1 MTDDPIKLF
10 VVVMTILLCVLG
22 YVSYKTHKQTAAFE
36 KAIEDAGRDAEKLK
50 EHAGEVQMLCNQL
63 KQSKLSQGY
72 RTLIDQAAR
81 FNSIKL
87 SNLTGPKQVKIST
100 RGVEKRFTA
109 KISRSGASRPLT
121 RDQIAKFCRTVE
133 SDSRGIL
140 KTIEITMRRAV
151 RKGGKGKAGTE
162 DEVINDVY
170 TVDIIFGL
178 RVVN

>member
-10 VVVMTILLCVLG
+10 VVVMAILLCVLG
-22 YVSYKTHKQTAAFE
+22 FVAYKSYDQAAAFE
-36 KAIEDAGRDAEKLK
+36 SAVQSAPRDAKMLR

-63 KQSKLSQGY
+63 KRAGVSQGY
-72 RTLIDQAAR
+72 RTLIANAAR

-87 SNLTGPKQVKIST
+87 SSLTGPKPTKISR

-109 KISRSGASRPLT
+109 KISRGGGARPIT
-121 RDQIAKFCRTVE
+121 RDQIARFCRTVE
-133 SDSRGIL
+133 TDTRGIL

-151 RKGGKGKAGTE
+151 GKGGRGKAGTE
-162 DEVINDVY
+162 DQVINDVY
-170 TVDIIFGL
+170 TVDVVFGL

>member
-10 VVVMTILLCVLG
+10 VVVMAILLCVLG
-22 YVSYKTHKQTAAFE
+22 FVSFKSYQQAAAFE
-36 KAIEDAGRDAEKLK
+36 KAIDDAGRDATKLR

-81 FNSIKL
+81 YNSIRL
-87 SNLTGPKQVKIST
+87 SSLTGPKPDKISA

-109 KISRSGASRPLT
+109 KVSRSGASQPLT

-133 SDSRGIL
+133 RDSRGIL
-140 KTIEITMRRAV
+140 KTIEIIMRRAV
-151 RKGGKGKAGTE
+151 GKGGKGKAGTQE
-162 DEVINDVY
+162 EVVNDVY
-170 TVDIIFGL
+170 TVDFVFGL